1 MIKIHSQN
9 GKVTEGE
16 VYAVDP
22 VSKSLVLKVNG
33 CYSIFNPAQLVK
45 IEGDIT
51 LKSPPLAELG
61 IR

>member
-1 MIKIHSQN
+1 MIKIHSHN
-9 GKVTEGE
+9 GKVVEGE

-33 CYSIFNPAQLVK
+33 SYTIFNPSQIVR